1 MKEKVWE
8 VADLNG
14 LATAV
19 REDVFDTEDIGMPHE
34 SIGMDGY
41 VTVGQVAQMLE
52 STARKVGKKLF
63 VTAKSIDEARR
74 MVVDAITSAALARLA
89 ANDILDV
96 CWSDEDNEFKFYLKE
111 EEVSDDN

>member
-19 REDVFDTEDIGMPHE
+19 RSDVFDVEDVGVPHE

-52 STARKVGKKLF
+52 STGRRVGERLF
-63 VTAKSIDEARR
+63 VTAESLDEARR
-74 MVVDAITSAALARLA
+74 MVIDAITSAALARLA
-89 ANDILDV
+89 ANDIVDV
-96 CWSDEDNEFKFYLKE
+96 CWNDEDNEFKFYLKK

>member
-52 STARKVGKKLF
+52 SAGRKVGEKLF
-63 VTAKSIDEARR
+63 VTAKNIDEARR
-74 MVVDAITSAALARLA
+74 MVIDAITSAALARLA
-89 ANDILDV
+89 ANDTIDV

-111 EEVSDDN
+111 EVSDDN